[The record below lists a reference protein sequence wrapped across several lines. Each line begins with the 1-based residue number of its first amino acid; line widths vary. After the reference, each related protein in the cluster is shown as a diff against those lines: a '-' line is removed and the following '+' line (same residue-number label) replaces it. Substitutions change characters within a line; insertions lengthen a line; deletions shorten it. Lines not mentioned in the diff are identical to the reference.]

1 MVTETEKSNRL
12 DERVEAMVRK
22 SPEEMAALSP
32 GEIRS
37 LVMELRAHQTEL
49 EARNDALRQ
58 ARKEAELSRDRF
70 SRLFH
75 QAPAGYLTLDA
86 AGIVREANQTFA
98 DMVGA
103 GLETLIGVPF
113 SDWVRDADGSVFHS
127 GFKPFF
133 RHPENK
139 RMDLVLKTA
148 GNRDLPVRI
157 EGRRT
162 SLTDPGDASRPFDH
176 LLLLVSHVPEQIR
189 TETAYEESER
199 RYRLLF
205 DQSSDAIF
213 IHDMDG
219 HFLDVN
225 DVAVQRLGYSRETL
239 LSMTPMDIDAP
250 DYALQVPERLA
261 DLRETGHCFFET
273 VHVTRAGLHIPTE
286 LSCRVIDYEGSAT
299 ILSIARDITDRK
311 RKEDRLRQNEAR
323 FRLLAEN
330 MPVLV
335 NAVDRD
341 GRFVFWNRKCE
352 TVTGYAKEEIIDDPG
367 AMARLYP
374 DPDYREAL
382 KRDWEA
388 SDYGYI
394 DKETTLTARDG
405 TLRHILWSNLPADL
419 AYAPGVSWAVGVDI
433 TGLRRSEAALRENR
447 EHLATTL
454 RSIGDAVI
462 AVDIG
467 GRIVSMNPVAETLT
481 GWAESE
487 VRGRSLPEIFV
498 IRNRRTGKPADNPVE
513 RVLREGKVVGMANH
527 TALIARDGS
536 ERQIADSAAP
546 IRRKDGALAGVVMVF
561 RDVTEEYRTREE
573 LRFQAMILNQ
583 IRDVVVATDLDGR
596 ITYVNEAECRLLG
609 RTRDALLGQS
619 IKTFGDD
626 PGRGAAQAEILETVR
641 REGSWRG
648 DVVNFDADGNP
659 LVLDARVHTMFAEDG
674 RPMGLCGISTDIS
687 ARKRIEEALRR
698 KTEELDTFFASSLDL
713 LAIADTD
720 GRFRRLNPEWE
731 RSLGYDVTE
740 LKGASFF
747 DFIHPDDVA
756 PTMEAVSTLSR
767 QHPILN
773 FTNRYRHKNGGYRW
787 IEWRSFPIGNTIYA
801 CARDI
806 TDRIRAEEERRRLA
820 EAVHQ
825 TSEAVMVTDAE
836 GVIEYV
842 NPSFERITGYRRE
855 EAVGRNPRF
864 LKSGVQ
870 DDAFYRDLWTT
881 IAAGRKWSGR
891 MVNRRKDGKHYTED
905 CSITPLTN
913 GEDKVERF
921 VAVKKNIS
929 RELKLEEQFRQSQR
943 LESVGRLAAGVAHD
957 LNNLLAPI
965 LGYAEILME
974 DLASQEDP
982 KRKVAQIIRAAEGS
996 RDLIR
1001 QLLAFGRKQIL
1012 DVKTVDLRQVVRDI
1026 QKLLLRTIRENIELE
1041 CRLSPAPCPV
1051 EADTGQ
1057 LGQVLMNLAVNAQ
1070 DAMPDGGTLTI
1081 EVARTYLDEEYCES
1095 RQGSKPGHYIM
1106 MSVSDTGTGMDAR
1119 TREHIFEPFF
1129 TTKAEMGTGLG
1140 LATVYGIVKQHG
1152 GNIWL
1157 YSEPGEGTAFKIY
1170 LPAAGED
1177 HGGEAE
1183 PHTDLETVRG
1193 VETVLVVE
1201 DNEMVRDLACRVLER
1216 QGYAVFAAATGD
1228 EALQR
1233 LDAHQGP
1240 LHLLLTDVVM
1250 PDMDGMALSE
1260 RVSRAHPEV
1269 KVLFMSGYTENVIA
1283 HHGVLKEG
1291 IHFIQKPFSV
1301 AALARKIRETL
1312 ED

>member
-1 MVTETEKSNRL
+1 MVTKGDAMVKETEKSKQL
-12 DERVEAMVRK
+12 ADRVEKMIRK
-22 SPEEMAALSP
+22 SPEEMSALP
-32 GEIRS
+32 AREIRS
-37 LVMELRAHQTEL
+37 LVMELHAHQTEL
-49 EARNDALRQ
+49 EAQNDALRE
-58 ARKEAELSRDRF
+58 ARKRAEF
-70 SRLFH
+70 S
-75 QAPAGYLTLDA
+75 
-86 AGIVREANQTFA
+86 
-98 DMVGA
+98 
-103 GLETLIGVPF
+103 
-113 SDWVRDADGSVFHS
+113 
-127 GFKPFF
+127 
-133 RHPENK
+133 
-139 RMDLVLKTA
+139 
-148 GNRDLPVRI
+148 
-157 EGRRT
+157 
-162 SLTDPGDASRPFDH
+162 
-176 LLLLVSHVPEQIR
+176 
-189 TETAYEESER
+189 

-213 IHDMDG
+213 IHDTDG
-219 HFLDVN
+219 DFLDVN

-239 LSMTPMDIDAP
+239 LSMTPPDIDAP
-250 DYALQVPERLA
+250 DYALRVPERLK

-273 VHVTRAGLHIPTE
+273 VHVTRTGLHIPTE
-286 LSCRVIDYEGSAT
+286 LSCRVIDYEGSTAV
-299 ILSIARDITDRK
+299 LSIARDITDRK
-311 RKEDRLRQNEAR
+311 REEDRLRQSEAR

-335 NAVDRD
+335 NAIARD

-352 TVTGYAKEEIIDDPG
+352 TVTGYARDEIVEDPG

-374 DPDYREAL
+374 DPAYREEL
-382 KRDWEA
+382 KREWEA
-388 SDYGYI
+388 SDYGYV

-405 TLRHILWSNLPADL
+405 SLRHILWNNLPTDL
-419 AYAPGVSWAVGVDI
+419 SYAPGVSWAVGVDL

-447 EHLATTL
+447 ENLATTL

-462 AVDIG
+462 AADID
-467 GRIVSMNPVAETLT
+467 GRIVSMNPVAEALT

-487 VRGRSLPEIFV
+487 ARGRPLPEIFV
-498 IRNRRTGKPADNPVE
+498 IRNSRTGEPAENPVE
-513 RVLREGKVVGMANH
+513 RVLREGKVAGMANH
-527 TALIARDGS
+527 TALVARDGT

-546 IRRKDGALAGVVMVF
+546 IRRKDGALTGVVMVF
-561 RDVTEEYRTREE
+561 RDVTDEYRIREE

-583 IRDVVVATDLDGR
+583 IRDLVVAADPDGR

-609 RTRDALLGQS
+609 RPRDALIGRS
-619 IKTFGDD
+619 IKTFGED

-641 REGSWRG
+641 KAGHWRG
-648 DVVNFDADGNP
+648 DVVNYDADGNP
-659 LVLDARVHTMFAEDG
+659 LILDARVQTIYDEDG
-674 RPMGLCGISTDIS
+674 RPLGMCGISTDVTD
-687 ARKRIEEALRR
+687 RKRIEEALQQ
-698 KTEELDTFFASSLDL
+698 KTLELDTFFSSSLDL
-713 LAIADTD
+713 LAIADAD

-731 RSLGYDVTE
+731 RALGYDLADLE
-740 LKGASFF
+740 GASFF
-747 DFIHPDDVA
+747 DFIHPDDAA
-756 PTMEAVSTLSR
+756 PTMEAVAALSA

-773 FTNRYRHKNGGYRW
+773 FTNRYRHQNGDYRW
-787 IEWRSFPIGNTIYA
+787 IEWRSFPVGDTIYA
-801 CARDI
+801 CARDT
-806 TDRIRAEEERRRLA
+806 TDRIRAEAERRRLA

-825 TSEAVMVTDAE
+825 TSEAVIITDAG

-842 NPSFERITGYRRE
+842 NPSFERITGYPRE
-855 EAVGRNPRF
+855 EAVGENPRI

-870 DDAFYRDLWTT
+870 DAAFYRDLWSTLS
-881 IAAGRKWSGR
+881 AGQKWSGR

-905 CSITPLTN
+905 CSITPIAN
-913 GEDKVERF
+913 DRGEIERF
-921 VAVKKNIS
+921 VAVKKDIS

-965 LGYAEILME
+965 LGYAEMLLE
-974 DLASQEDP
+974 DLASQDDP
-982 KRKVAQIIRAAEGS
+982 RRKVEQIIRAAEGS

-1012 DVKTVDLRQVVRDI
+1012 DVKTVDLRRVVRDMK
-1026 QKLLLRTIRENIELE
+1026 KLLRRTIRENIGLE
-1041 CRLSPAPCPV
+1041 FHLSPAPCPV

-1057 LGQVLMNLAVNAQ
+1057 LGQVLMNLTVNAQ
-1070 DAMPDGGTLTI
+1070 DAMPDGGALTI
-1081 EVARTYLDEEYCES
+1081 EVARAYLDEEYCAS
-1095 RQGSKPGHYIM
+1095 RPGSKPGRYIM
-1106 MSVSDTGTGMDAR
+1106 MSVSDTGTGMDAE

-1170 LPAAGED
+1170 LPAVGED
-1177 HGGEAE
+1177 
-1183 PHTDLETVRG
+1183 ETVEEGGRIELKESRG

-1201 DNEMVRDLACRVLER
+1201 DNEMVRDLARRVLER
-1216 QGYAVFAAATGD
+1216 QGYAVFAAAAGG

-1240 LHLLLTDVVM
+1240 LHLLLTDVIM

-1260 RVSRAHPEV
+1260 RVSKAHPEA

-1301 AALARKIRETL
+1301 ADLARKIRETL